1 VGAFQPVS
9 NPWEAFV
16 LLSSEEIAD
25 IVTLVQDEWVP
36 EQRTG
41 SVQPC
46 QGIVHPDF
54 ILELGGIRFDI
65 RQNFG
70 TSHIKSTNRS
80 PREIVLWQD
89 NWKPHIL
96 HKYKPIIYYC
106 AFGEH
111 SYETLLVALDSLV
124 TIGNYTGDIL
134 LITDKSQDDVRN
146 MMSELFPNT
155 FHVLT
160 FKHLQNIDF
169 YSARYRLD
177 EWDSI
182 NDYSPILYM
191 DTDIVVEKQIAPF
204 LLRVFSQAKL
214 AVQPEAFTRL
224 TGSTSVGSELFSS
237 DARLSD
243 LPSDQTGFNSG
254 FLAMPNSQ
262 RSLLAM
268 RTIYHAVHRY
278 SDSRQ
283 GRHVLS
289 HLDQAFANYVSVLID
304 HVDLELC
311 RDVVCFYADAA
322 VRINDHWMS
331 ERVPGQLSG
340 FVHFWGTA
348 NKQSAM
354 QSYIEQLRTLPPD
367 LANATP

>member
-25 IVTLVQDEWVP
+25 FVSLVQDQWVP

-41 SVQPC
+41 SMQAC
-46 QGIVHPDF
+46 QGIVHHDF

-70 TSHIKSTNRS
+70 TSHTRSANRCD
-80 PREIVLWQD
+80 REIVLWQD

-96 HKYKPIIYYC
+96 RKFKPIVYYC

-124 TIGNYTGDIL
+124 TIGDYTGDIL
-134 LITDKSQDDVRN
+134 LITDRSRDEVRT
-146 MMSELFPNT
+146 MMSERFPNK

-160 FKHLQNIDF
+160 FKHLQNVDF
-169 YSARYRLD
+169 YTARYRLD
-177 EWDSI
+177 EWDLI
-182 NDYSPILYM
+182 NDFSPILYM
-191 DTDIVVEKQIAPF
+191 DTDIVVEKPIAPF
-204 LLRVFSQAKL
+204 LLRVFSQTKL
-214 AVQPEAFTRL
+214 LVQPEAFTRL

-237 DARLSD
+237 DERLSD

-262 RSLLAM
+262 RSLLTM
-268 RTIYHAVHRY
+268 RTIYQAVHRY
-278 SDSRQ
+278 SESRQ

-289 HLDQAFANYVSVLID
+289 HLDQAFANYVSVLTE
-304 HVDLELC
+304 HVDLDLC
-311 RDVVCFYADAA
+311 REIVCFYADAA

-354 QSYIEQLRTLPPD
+354 QSYIEQLRTLTPD
-367 LANATP
+367 LAQTAP